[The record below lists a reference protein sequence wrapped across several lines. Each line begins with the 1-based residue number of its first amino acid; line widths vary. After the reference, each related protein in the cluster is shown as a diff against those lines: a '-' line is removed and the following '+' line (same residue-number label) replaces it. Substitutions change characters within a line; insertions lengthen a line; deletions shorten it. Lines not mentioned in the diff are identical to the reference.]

1 MLSKSS
7 FEKLARRSIDY
18 VQRQIRNATT
28 VPYTDDGNRSKQV
41 IDYGF
46 YIKNMEVLQYLT
58 EFRTNSLLTGHL
70 RGATDEEAKF
80 LARALGSLRLMR
92 ELKPPEFTVG
102 RMWHELDDKML
113 SRILEADIRAFNH
126 IGAHSYKDFRKVKV
140 TVETAIREVVR
151 TLCLYQYLKTKES
164 HFPALFTNLNSG
176 FFSVD
181 GKKLNSKIMHYEEW
195 QIIQPWVD
203 KLRTDKS
210 GQEFKI
216 VEIGAGEGQL
226 ARIIFSKFE
235 REPLKYVIVDLPSMH
250 MRSAYFLFMNGV
262 KNICTYKEFVELG
275 GSLRAALEKFDV
287 VFLPP
292 WEKSKLL
299 DIEVDLYINMRSLS
313 EMSVGE
319 AREYLDIIQLNGRS
333 FFSINTNKASYNPEK
348 QNDIYPELS
357 FLELS
362 DGLKL
367 NVTETGA
374 TFADALFMKNI
385 HHVYTIFERSSV

>member
-28 VPYTDDGNRSKQV
+28 VPYTDDGNRSKQI

-46 YIKNMEVLQYLT
+46 YIKNMEILQYLT

-70 RGATDEEAKF
+70 RGVTDEEAKF
-80 LARALGSLRLMR
+80 LSRVMGSLRLMQDR
-92 ELKPPEFTVG
+92 TPPEFTVG
-102 RMWHELDDKML
+102 RMWHEFDNKML
-113 SRILEADIRAFNH
+113 SRILESDTRAFNH
-126 IGAHSYKDFRKVKV
+126 IGAHSYKDFRKIKD
-140 TVETAIREVVR
+140 TVEAAIREVVR
-151 TLCLYQYLKTKES
+151 TLCLYQYLVAKES
-164 HFPALFTNLNSG
+164 DFSALFTNLNSG

-195 QIIQPWVD
+195 QIIRPLLD
-203 KLRTDKS
+203 RLRTDKPD
-210 GQEFKI
+210 QQIKI

-226 ARIIFSKFE
+226 ARILFSKIE
-235 REPLKYVIVDLPSMH
+235 REPIKYVIVDLPSMH
-250 MRSAYFLFMNGV
+250 MRSAYFLFTNGV
-262 KNICTYKEFVELG
+262 TNICTYKEFLELG
-275 GSLRAALEKFDV
+275 GSLEAAFEHFDV

-319 AREYLDIIQLNGRS
+319 AREYLDVIQSNGRS
-333 FFSINTNKASYNPEK
+333 FFSINTNKASYNPDK

-385 HHVYTIFERSSV
+385 HHVYTIFERSGV